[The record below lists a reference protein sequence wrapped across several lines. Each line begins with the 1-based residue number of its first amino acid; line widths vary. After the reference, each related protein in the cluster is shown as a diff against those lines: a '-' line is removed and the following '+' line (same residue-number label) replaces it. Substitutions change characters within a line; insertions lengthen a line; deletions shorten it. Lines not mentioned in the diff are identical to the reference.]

1 MGFWPFAKGVSRF
14 GLFETNDPWS
24 PLSILSAE
32 TQIPHLTGITELNIM
47 DETVDA
53 DRISDLPTFII
64 HHIMSFLSPKDVVR
78 TGILSTTW
86 RKFQTSF
93 PVLDFDQNNF
103 LVKSRVKRV
112 SPFNLEDMM
121 SRKNFC
127 KSLRK
132 FIRFVDASLH
142 RFCELGFPKQ
152 KLRISVSLL
161 DVKES
166 SPLFDKWVELTLENG
181 VKELDF
187 EVITDKNSVYTL
199 PQIIFSAKLL
209 TSLKLFGC
217 KLEQTSHCINLRS
230 LKRLSLDE
238 VYMND
243 QMVQS
248 LTHECCVLED
258 LSFFYC
264 FGLKHLRI
272 SETRKLKSLIFHFQ
286 YQDLESVEIDVP
298 SLQQLELSFSRVP
311 RLLDVAECPHL
322 KKLVLF
328 LPHFNDR
335 EFHHLIS
342 KFPLLEGPSVISL
355 ETLERIMI
363 SSDRLMHLEVYNC
376 SGLNRINV
384 DAPNLLSFDFED
396 NPIPIVSTNAPCPLN
411 VHFSNSGDIDTRWY
425 LN

>member
-1 MGFWPFAKGVSRF
+1 
-14 GLFETNDPWS
+14 
-24 PLSILSAE
+24 
-32 TQIPHLTGITELNIM
+32 
-47 DETVDA
+47 
-53 DRISDLPTFII
+53 
-64 HHIMSFLSPKDVVR
+64 
-78 TGILSTTW
+78 
-86 RKFQTSF
+86 
-93 PVLDFDQNNF
+93 
-103 LVKSRVKRV
+103 
-112 SPFNLEDMM
+112 
-121 SRKNFC
+121 
-127 KSLRK
+127 
-132 FIRFVDASLH
+132 
-142 RFCELGFPKQ
+142 
-152 KLRISVSLL
+152 
-161 DVKES
+161 
-166 SPLFDKWVELTLENG
+166 
-181 VKELDF
+181 
-187 EVITDKNSVYTL
+187 
-199 PQIIFSAKLL
+199 
-209 TSLKLFGC
+209 
-217 KLEQTSHCINLRS
+217 
-230 LKRLSLDE
+230 
-238 VYMND
+238 MND

-272 SETRKLKSLIFHFQ
+272 SETHKLKSLIFHFQ
-286 YQDLESVEIDVP
+286 YQDLVEIDVP

-425 LN
+425 LNLVEFLGAFNQIGELHLSLNCKQVRLYVP